1 MSRQSLLRLLA
12 AAVVVL
18 ALPLYLASN
27 AAAAPPYLERLLTG
41 LWTKVFQLPVG
52 ENPFSGGD
60 SCLMLTDPRTGKPVL
75 APFAPSSPTPTCTVP
90 FGTELL
96 VTGWSSECSN
106 VEAEPFHGVGEADLR
121 DCVWGVDADLNV
133 PVVTFDGRP
142 VQMKETETGLIAVDL
157 PDDNIFGVPAGTPI
171 ESVGH
176 GWVAMVPLTPGQ
188 HTVTI
193 HVTGT
198 YGGSI
203 PPGPIDVAT
212 TTTINVTR

>member
-1 MSRQSLLRLLA
+1 MSHHSLLRLLA
-12 AAVVVL
+12 AAALVL
-18 ALPLYLASN
+18 ALPLYMASN
-27 AAAAPPYLERLLTG
+27 AAAAPPYLDRLLAG
-41 LWTKVFQLPVG
+41 LWTKVFQLPA
-52 ENPFSGGD
+52 ENNPFTGGD
-60 SCLMLTDPRTGKPVL
+60 SCLMLTDPRTGNPVL

-90 FGTELL
+90 FGTKLL
-96 VTGWSSECSN
+96 ATGWSSECSN
-106 VEAEPFHGVGEADLR
+106 LEDEPFHGNGEADLR
-121 DCVWGVDADLNV
+121 DCVRGVDADLNV

-142 VQMKETETGLIAVDL
+142 VQMKEAETGLMTVDL
-157 PDDNIFGVPAGTPI
+157 PDNNIFGAPVGTPI

-198 YGGSI
+198 YGGSV

-212 TTTINVTR
+212 TTTINVIR

>member
-1 MSRQSLLRLLA
+1 MSRHLSFRLVAASALVLVLPLYGASSAASAPPHLQRLLA
-12 AAVVVL
+12 A
-18 ALPLYLASN
+18 
-27 AAAAPPYLERLLTG
+27 
-41 LWTKVFQLPVG
+41 LWTTVFQLPVD
-52 ENPFSGGD
+52 ENPFAGGD
-60 SCLMLTDPRTGKPVL
+60 SCLMLSDPRNGKPVL

-106 VEAEPFHGVGEADLR
+106 VEAEPFHGDGEADLR
-121 DCVWGVDADLNV
+121 NCVRSVDAGLDV

-142 VQMKETETGLIAVDL
+142 VQMKEVATGLIAVGL
-157 PDDNIFGVPAGTPI
+157 PDDNIFGVPAGMPI

-193 HVTGT
+193 YVTGT
-198 YGGSI
+198 YGGST
-203 PPGPIDVAT
+203 PPGPIHVAT

>member
-1 MSRQSLLRLLA
+1 MSRHSLLRLLA
-12 AAVVVL
+12 AAALVL
-18 ALPLYLASN
+18 ALPLSTAST

-41 LWTKVFQLPVG
+41 LWTKVFQLPVE
-52 ENPFSGGD
+52 ENPFTGGD
-60 SCLMLTDPRTGKPVL
+60 SCLILTDPRTGSPVL

-90 FGTELL
+90 FGTKLL

-106 VEAEPFHGVGEADLR
+106 LEDEPFHGDGEADLR
-121 DCVWGVDADLNV
+121 DCVRGVDADLNV
-133 PVVTFDGRP
+133 PAVTFDGRP
-142 VQMKETETGLIAVDL
+142 VHMQEVETGLMALNL
-157 PDDNIFGVPAGTPI
+157 PDGNIFGVPAGTPI

-203 PPGPIDVAT
+203 PPGPIDAAT